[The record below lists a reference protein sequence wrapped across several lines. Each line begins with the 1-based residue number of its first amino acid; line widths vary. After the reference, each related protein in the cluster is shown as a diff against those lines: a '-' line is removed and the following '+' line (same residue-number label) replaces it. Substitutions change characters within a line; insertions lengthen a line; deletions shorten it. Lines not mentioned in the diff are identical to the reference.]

1 MSDATDEPALVVKK
15 QPNVVLWL
23 CCVLV
28 VILLLFLWAIVGPD
42 PAIVV
47 SKQTTRI
54 TEPLRANGMPDYLEW
69 LRRKQRQGV
78 TPENNAAVLVWQAV
92 AIRYQ
97 QLTSPATALQGPNTQ
112 GKPVPKDWKPFE
124 FNGQTYYIV
133 PLNYPDRGTPP
144 TRE

>member
-1 MSDATDEPALVVKK
+1 MKIRYFAIAATVCVVCLATGTLIGSSEE
-15 QPNVVLWL
+15 Q
-23 CCVLV
+23 
-28 VILLLFLWAIVGPD
+28 
-42 PAIVV
+42 
-47 SKQTTRI
+47 
-54 TEPLRANGMPDYLEW
+54 
-69 LRRKQRQGV
+69 
-78 TPENNAAVLVWQAV
+78 TPEKENAPPVDPFLDRIEELETRVAQLERRQAVV

-112 GKPVPKDWKPFE
+112 GKPVPKDWTPYN